1 MKWLIYGAYGYSG
14 RLIAQ
19 EAIRRGLQPIIA
31 GRRAE
36 QMAPVIAETGF
47 ESRIFDLDNSEL
59 LDKNL
64 QDIDLV
70 LHCAGPFS
78 ATSAPMLEACL
89 RNRCHYLDIT
99 GEMDVFEHCHSPA
112 VDQRAKAVGVVVC
125 PGVGFDVIPTDCVAA
140 ALKQAL
146 PDANHLSLGFASKSG
161 FSPGTAKTSVEGM
174 AKGLHVRMDGEIQ
187 RVAPRSR
194 TINFGDGDKLAAAIG
209 WGDVS
214 TAYHSTGIANVD
226 VYIPASPSMVK
237 KMRQMAR
244 LRWIIALPF
253 VQTFLK
259 KQVAKRI
266 KGPDQAA
273 RAKSPTLV
281 WGEARNA
288 KGEKRIARVK
298 TANGYDV
305 TINGALEITAYV
317 LKQGDTLAG
326 SYTPSK
332 LMGAGLISQL
342 PGSGSIEISQE

>member
-14 RLIAQ
+14 RLIAL
-19 EAIRRGLQPIIA
+19 EAKKRGLTPVLA
-31 GRRAE
+31 GRNLQQLQTVA
-36 QMAPVIAETGF
+36 AETQF
-47 ESRIFDLDNSEL
+47 EIRAFDLNDATT

-64 QDIDLV
+64 HDIELV

-78 ATSAPMLEACL
+78 ATSAPMLDACL

-99 GEMDVFEHCHSPA
+99 GEMDVFEHCHSA
-112 VDQRAKAVGVVVC
+112 AIAQRAKAAGVVVC
-125 PGVGFDVIPTDCVAA
+125 PGVGFDVIPTDCIAA
-140 ALKQAL
+140 ALKKAL
-146 PDANHLSLGFASKSG
+146 PDASHLSLGFASKSG

-174 AKGLHVRMDGEIQ
+174 AKGLHVRIAGKIQ

-194 TINFGDGDKLAAAIG
+194 MIDFGEGERLAAAIG

-214 TAYHSTGIANVD
+214 TAYHSTGITNVD

-237 KMRQMAR
+237 KMRTMAR
-244 LRWIIALPF
+244 LRWLIAIPF
-253 VQTFLK
+253 VQNYLK
-259 KQVAKRI
+259 KQVGKRI
-266 KGPDQAA
+266 KGPDEAA

-281 WGEARNA
+281 WGEASNA

-305 TINGALEITAYV
+305 TISGSLAVVEFLARE
-317 LKQGDTLAG
+317 GDHLAG

-332 LMGAGLISQL
+332 LIGENLVSQL
-342 PGSGSIEISQE
+342 PGSGTIEISAT